1 MLKSFGLFISLLL
14 LLLSLIAV
22 FNSRWVVN
30 IIVNSKD
37 LENNIVGKVKVLS
50 GFVSIISL
58 YLVAILIK

>member
-50 GFVSIISL
+50 GLVSIISL